1 MRKISSIENRI
12 EKIKAELISLGE
24 MHPGSI
30 SQQYNVCGV
39 KNCRCKD
46 KENPQKHGPYYQLSF
61 TANGKSSSRFI
72 KEENLAECKKQIDN
86 YQRLKNLT
94 AEWKDASVELAK
106 EKLAFEKLNASKK
119 VKV

>member
-1 MRKISSIENRI
+1 MRKIFSIEKRI
-12 EKIKAELISLGE
+12 EKIKTDLMSLGE

-61 TANGKSSSRFI
+61 TANGKSSSRFV
-72 KEENLAECKKQIDN
+72 KEENLRECKKQIDN
-86 YQRLKNLT
+86 YQRFKNLT
-94 AEWKDASVELAK
+94 AEWKEASVELAK
-106 EKLAFEKLNASKK
+106 EKLALDKMKASKK
-119 VKV
+119 